1 MPNYRQLWS
10 RGWPAVVVSNL
21 APAGIVHHGPF
32 EHSQR

>member
-1 MPNYRQLWS
+1 MPNYRQLWF
-10 RGWPAVVVSNL
+10 RVPAVVVSNL